1 MTKLIDP
8 LAFERCSCIV
18 SLYDPLP
25 GVGTAKPV
33 ACHHRPMNET
43 ADVIVVGA
51 GVQGASLAFHLA
63 QRGARVLVLER
74 ASVAS
79 GATGRSSGFVR
90 MHYDLESDARL
101 AWASFPYFRAWAE
114 MVGEGDCGFV
124 RTGFLQLVPAGL
136 AAALQANVAMHQ
148 RIGIETRVVGLAE
161 VADLVPGVVTDDLTV
176 GAYEPGSGYA
186 DPSGTAAGLL
196 AAARGLGATVVQHC
210 RVDTVLVEGEAVVGV
225 DTERGRFSAPVVVD
239 AAGAWAAE
247 LARTVGVEV
256 PVQAW
261 RHETAYF
268 GLPDGRGPDFP
279 IVIDEMNQVY
289 FRPEGHD
296 LMLVGLEGGNEVGGS
311 PDRPLEAIR
320 TQTIDEM
327 VARVCARVPW
337 MADGTLRTS
346 HGGQD
351 GITPDQRGI
360 LGQAGPDG
368 FILMC
373 GFSGTGFKTAPA
385 VGRCL
390 AELILDGR
398 ATTVDIS
405 AYSLE
410 RFAAGRPLV
419 GEHPYGALW
428 R

>member
-1 MTKLIDP
+1 M
-8 LAFERCSCIV
+8 S
-18 SLYDPLP
+18 
-25 GVGTAKPV
+25 
-33 ACHHRPMNET
+33 ET

-63 QRGARVLVLER
+63 KRGARVVVLER
-74 ASVAS
+74 GSVAS

-90 MHYDLESDARL
+90 MHYDLESESRL

-124 RTGFLQLVPAGL
+124 RTGFLQLVPAEL
-136 AAALQANVAMHQ
+136 ADALEANVAMHQ
-148 RIGIETRVVGLAE
+148 SIGIETRLVGPPD
-161 VADLVPGVVTDDLTV
+161 VAQLVPGVVTDDLAV
-176 GAYEPGSGYA
+176 GAYEPESGYA

-196 AAARGLGATVVQHC
+196 AAARRHGATVVQGC
-210 RVDTVLVEGEAVVGV
+210 RVGSVLVEGESVVGV
-225 DTERGRFSAPVVVD
+225 ETDRGRFAAPVVVD

-256 PVQAW
+256 PVEAW

-268 GLPDGRGPDFP
+268 GLPDGRGPGFP

-289 FRPEGHD
+289 LRPEGHD

-311 PDRPLEAIR
+311 PDRPLGAIR
-320 TQTIDEM
+320 AGTIDEM
-327 VARVCARVPW
+327 VSRVCARVPW

-346 HGGQD
+346 HSGQD
-351 GITPDQRGI
+351 GITPDQRAI

-373 GFSGTGFKTAPA
+373 GLSGTGFKTAPA
-385 VGRCL
+385 IGKCL

-405 AYSLE
+405 GYALD

-419 GEHPYGALW
+419 GEHPYGVLW